1 MTRRSAWFLNASLI
15 TLIAFPLAASPLPAP
30 LRDARDKQDKA
41 ALEKIA
47 GERAQVAA
55 SKAND
60 AAAQYQHAVAE
71 LVLAEVA
78 LELRDKGA
86 AAAAA
91 ERGIASAQKA
101 VALKPTEAEYHR
113 VQGTLCGQ
121 IIPANVL
128 KGLKY
133 GRCAQEEINKA
144 IELNAKSAEAYL
156 SRGVGNYYLPPSFGG
171 GLEIALKDIDKAI
184 SLEPSNADAYLWKG
198 IVLRKANRAAE
209 ARTALEKALKLNPQ
223 RGWIKQQ
230 LEKTPAS

>member
-1 MTRRSAWFLNASLI
+1 MTRRSACFPNVSFLSFLALSV
-15 TLIAFPLAASPLPAP
+15 IAAPLPGP

-47 GERAQVAA
+47 SERAQVAA
-55 SKAND
+55 SKASD
-60 AAAQYQHAVAE
+60 PVAQYQHAVAE
-71 LVLAEVA
+71 LALAEVA

-171 GLEIALKDIDKAI
+171 GLETALKDIDKAI

-198 IVLRKANRAAE
+198 IVLRKANRPAE
-209 ARTALEKALKLNPQ
+209 ARSALEKALKLNPQ
-223 RGWIKQQ
+223 RSWIKQQ
-230 LEKTPAS
+230 LDKTPAS